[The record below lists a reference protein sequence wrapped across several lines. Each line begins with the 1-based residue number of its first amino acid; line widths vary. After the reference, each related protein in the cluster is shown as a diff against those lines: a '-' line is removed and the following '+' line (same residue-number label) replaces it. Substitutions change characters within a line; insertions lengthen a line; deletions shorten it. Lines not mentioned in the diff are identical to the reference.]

1 MKVLLVNGSP
11 HSKGSTNAALI
22 EVAGALEKNGI
33 DTEIFHIGEQA
44 IVGCIAC
51 RSCAKTGRCYVSDPV
66 NVFLSRVET
75 VDGIVVGSPV
85 HFASAT
91 GMLTAFLD
99 RSFYLK
105 TKFFADKPAAAI
117 VVCRRG
123 GATSTFEQINKYFA
137 ISNMPV
143 VSSQYW
149 NMVHGNTPEEINE
162 DPEGLQTLRTLGVNM
177 AWLLKCIE
185 AGKRAGFSSPQRE
198 EAIKTN
204 FVR

>member
-11 HSKGSTNAALI
+11 HVKGSTNSALI
-22 EVAGALEKNGI
+22 EVASSLEANGI
-33 DTEIFHIGEQA
+33 DTELFHIGEQA

-51 RSCAKTGRCYVSDPV
+51 RSCDKTGRCYVNDSV
-66 NVFLSRVET
+66 NVFLSRAET
-75 VDGIVVGSPV
+75 ADGIVIGSPV
-85 HFASAT
+85 HFASAS

-105 TKFFADKPAAAI
+105 TRYFADKPAAAV

-123 GATSTFEQINKYFA
+123 GATATFDQINKYFT

-143 VSSQYW
+143 ISSQYW
-149 NMVHGNTPEEINE
+149 NMVHGNNPDEIKE
-162 DPEGLQTLRTLGVNM
+162 DAEGLQTLRTLGVNM

-185 AGKRAGFSSPQRE
+185 AGKNAGISRPQRE
-198 EAIKTN
+198 EQVMTSFI
-204 FVR
+204 R

>member
-11 HSKGSTNAALI
+11 HAKGSTNSALI
-22 EVAGALEKNGI
+22 EVAASLETNGI
-33 DTEIFHIGEQA
+33 ETELFHIGEQA

-51 RSCAKTGRCYVSDPV
+51 RSCVKTGRCYVNDSV
-66 NVFLSRVET
+66 NVFLSRAET
-75 VDGIVVGSPV
+75 ADGIVIGSPV
-85 HFASAT
+85 HFASAS

-105 TKFFADKPAAAI
+105 TRYFADKPAAAV

-123 GATSTFEQINKYFA
+123 GATATFEQINKYFT

-149 NMVHGNTPEEINE
+149 NMVHGNNPDEIKE
-162 DPEGLQTLRTLGVNM
+162 DAEGLQTLRTLGVNM

-185 AGKRAGFSSPQRE
+185 AGKNAGISRPQRE
-198 EAIKTN
+198 EQVITS
-204 FVR
+204 FIR